1 MRAWNGSAW
10 VPAKAWTGTF
20 WNPLYATRNYL
31 AYSGGTAEAF
41 VGKNGLPW
49 TLLTQFPAATGTYAR
64 LGPPAVGATRF
75 RFFRNGSAV
84 QYQFIS
90 GDGVADGA
98 SVVDSFP
105 LTSSRRV
112 SATFDGTNLRV
123 TYDGQTQVRTITP
136 APFQETGGLYQ
147 LRVESAG
154 SSATFLQRKCPDSE
168 IATYWT
174 TWPS

>member
-10 VPAKAWTGTF
+10 VPAKAWTGAPF
-20 WNPLYATRNYL
+20 WNPLYATPHFL
-31 AYSGGTAEAF
+31 AFSGSTAEAF
-41 VGKNGLPW
+41 VGKNNLPW
-49 TLLTQFPAATGTYAR
+49 TLLCEFDPVTGTYTR
-64 LGPPAVGATRF
+64 LGPPAVGRTRF
-75 RFFRNGSAV
+75 RFFGNGSAL

-90 GDGVADGA
+90 GDGVTDGA
-98 SVVDSFP
+98 SVVDAFT
-105 LTSSRRV
+105 LTASRRV

-154 SSATFLQRKCPDSE
+154 STALFLQRKCPDSE
-168 IATYWT
+168 IAQYWAN
-174 TWPS
+174 WP